1 MQTLQQ
7 VCDGSRGDKLTM
19 RRASSTMSALEPL
32 EARRLFSGGEVVLH
46 WNEIMLQSLTSQPP
60 LLRAPRN
67 EALVHVAMFDAVNAI
82 DLSFEHYAAQVHAS
96 RGASQVAAAAQA
108 AHDTLVALYPSRQ
121 AVFDAAL
128 AEDLEGIPPGRAEQG
143 IAIGREVARQ
153 ILELRAN
160 DGSGNVVSYTPPN
173 NDPGQWQPTPPD
185 SSPAAGAHFSLMT
198 PFAVQ
203 SHSQFLPG
211 PPPALTSPEY
221 AAAFN
226 EAKMLGRSDSTV
238 RTADQTLVGRLWQ
251 PALPHFQ
258 VWNRV
263 AQDVA
268 QASELSLP
276 QTARL
281 FALLDM
287 TMSDALAT
295 SFTSKYE
302 YELWRPVTAIR
313 RAGEDGN
320 PATEADPT
328 WTTLHPATPPYPT
341 YAGNAATVGAASAAV
356 LAGVFGTDDI
366 AFNIDWGRYGFPG
379 VTRPYPG
386 FSAAANEE
394 ADSRIYGG
402 IHFRFDSVA
411 GKQIGTDVAG
421 YVMENFLLPRNVPP
435 VEAAAQ
441 ITLDAHNGLISA
453 DHMTFQAGRVAARG
467 PFHSDDST
475 KIGGSHSLGGDDDLL
490 GLLS

>member
-1 MQTLQQ
+1 MQTQQQ
-7 VCDGSRGDKLTM
+7 VGDAFGRARPTG
-19 RRASSTMSALEPL
+19 RRPHAAVSAVEPL
-32 EARRLFSGGEVVLH
+32 EARRLFSGGDVVLH
-46 WNEIMLQSLTSQPP
+46 WNEIMMQSLTSNPSRILP
-60 LLRAPRN
+60 PRN
-67 EALVHVAMFDAVNAI
+67 MALVHVAMFDAVNAI
-82 DLSFEHYAAQVHAS
+82 DRSYEPYAAQVHVS
-96 RGASQVAAAAQA
+96 RGASTEAAAAQA
-108 AHDTLVALYPSRQ
+108 AHDTLAALYPARQ

-128 AEDLEGIPPGRAEQG
+128 AQDLAGIPTGVARQG
-143 IAIGREVARQ
+143 IAIGQEVARQ
-153 ILELRAN
+153 ILELRA
-160 DGSGNVVSYTPPN
+160 DDHAGDLVTYTPPN

-185 SSPAAGAHFSLMT
+185 FSAAAFAHVPLMT
-198 PFAVQ
+198 PFALQ
-203 SHSQFLPG
+203 SNSQFLPG
-211 PPPALTSPEY
+211 PPPALTSPAY
-221 AAAFN
+221 AADFN
-226 EAKMLGRSDSTV
+226 EAKTLGRSDSTV

-258 VWNRV
+258 IWNRV

-341 YAGNAATVGAASAAV
+341 YAGNAATNGAASAAV

-366 AFNIDWGRYGFPG
+366 AFSIDWGRYGFPG
-379 VTRPYPG
+379 VTRPYSG
-386 FSAAANEE
+386 FSAAANAE

-402 IHFRFDSVA
+402 IHFRFDSAA
-411 GKQIGTDVAG
+411 GQQIGTDVAG
-421 YVMENFLLPRNVPP
+421 YVMDNFLLPQGG
-435 VEAAAQ
+435 AATA
-441 ITLDAHNGLISA
+441 AHTG
-453 DHMTFQAGRVAARG
+453 AGEGEGIVGAAPIRKA
-467 PFHSDDST
+467 FNFNDST
-475 KIGGSHSLGGDDDLL
+475 VIGEDRIHSSDDDLL
-490 GLLS
+490 GLLA